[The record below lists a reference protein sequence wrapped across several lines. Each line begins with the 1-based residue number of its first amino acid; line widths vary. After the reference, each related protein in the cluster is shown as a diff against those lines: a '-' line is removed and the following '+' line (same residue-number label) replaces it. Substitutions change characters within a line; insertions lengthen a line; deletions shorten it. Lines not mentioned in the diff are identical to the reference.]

1 MALVWLNGN
10 VVDAEQASISV
21 ADRGFTLADGVF
33 ETIRAHLRQC
43 LWLHEHLERLRDGA
57 DCLGIPFPWAENEI
71 ARAITRLL
79 DAWAHEASAV
89 RVTLS
94 RGASERRGVWPPSDR
109 VQPTLLIT
117 GAPLSVRNEGDV
129 VIARTTRRNDA
140 SPLSRMKSLNY
151 GDNVLARREASS
163 ARADEALLL
172 NTRGRIA
179 CAAAGNIFLRLGDS
193 WVTPPISEGVLPGL
207 ARKRLIPAL
216 GASEIELTEA
226 MLSTVDGALISNS
239 LGCMAV
245 RRLEGRELADIGS
258 DVRRIALY
266 D

>member
-1 MALVWLNGN
+1 M
-10 VVDAEQASISV
+10 
-21 ADRGFTLADGVF
+21 
-33 ETIRAHLRQC
+33 
-43 LWLHEHLERLRDGA
+43 
-57 DCLGIPFPWAENEI
+57 
-71 ARAITRLL
+71 
-79 DAWAHEASAV
+79 
-89 RVTLS
+89 TLS

-117 GAPLSVRNEGDV
+117 GAPLSVRDEGDV

-179 CAAAGNIFLRLGDS
+179 CAAAGNIFLRFGDS

-207 ARKRLIPAL
+207 ARKRLIQAL

-258 DVRRIALY
+258 DVRRLALY